1 MGVDQVSG
9 KVAWGLPYVM
19 SKGTVVIALDSQ
31 LLLQD
36 GAYPGSS
43 VAGIELLAWYPVCG
57 REIKEAEALFL
68 SGLKWTLVAKDQKL
82 DLCQTKNKSSQGPT
96 VSCLSSCSFL

>member
-9 KVAWGLPYVM
+9 KVAWGLSYVM
-19 SKGTVVIALDSQ
+19 SKGTVVTALDSQ

-68 SGLKWTLVAKDQKL
+68 GGLKWTLVAKDQKL